1 MSIRVTVAGAG
12 EVVAA
17 GLQAVLTPQDDLEFS
32 EGAAAAGDADVVL
45 YDVIG
50 IQADGGRELWAVIA
64 TGTPVLAI
72 GRPLRPDL
80 AARALAHGA
89 VGTLSTEVDPAE
101 LLAAIRAVA
110 AGDPMPIGIHPTP
123 APALGDAEGLSP
135 REVTVLSGIT
145 RGLSNDE
152 ICTELHIMPNT
163 VKSVIRSAY
172 RKIGV
177 ASRVQAM
184 SWCLQHGFDPG
195 TAESEDETG

>member
-1 MSIRVTVAGAG
+1 MTIRVTVAGAG

-17 GLQAVLTPQDDLEFS
+17 GLQAVMTSQKDLVFG
-32 EGAAAAGDADVVL
+32 EGDAAASDADVVL

-50 IQADGGRELWAVIA
+50 LQSDGGQELWALIA
-64 TGTPVLAI
+64 TGTPVIAI

-80 AARALAHGA
+80 AARAIAHGA
-89 VGTLSTEVDPAE
+89 VGTLSTEMDPAD
-101 LLAAIRAVA
+101 LRAAIRAVA
-110 AGDPMPIGIHPTP
+110 AGDPMPVGVHA
-123 APALGDAEGLSP
+123 APALTLGDAEGLSP
-135 REVTVLSGIT
+135 REVTVLRGIA

-177 ASRVQAM
+177 TSRVQAM
-184 SWCLQHGFDPG
+184 SWCLQNGFDPG
-195 TAESEDETG
+195 LSESEDATG